1 MALKTPI
8 RVAVAGLILTLGF
21 TALLPAQVQARGFF
35 ESLFG
40 PSRYQQER
48 RREEELRLRRESIPK
63 VRISSPRKYTY
74 RPDVQKNVS
83 LAVLAKVPEPP
94 APVPVTPASA
104 DAPVMVGITSA
115 QAAIAEPAPAPTP
128 EQAAFNAARVYL
140 KSTRIRMPKAVGKTL
155 IAYYSANPVF
165 LWVSKGRVNVRAR
178 SAMAAFERAA
188 SFGLVPEDYKV
199 MLPAPLVL
207 PQIIAMGDGEDALAD
222 DAERPDP
229 AVLMQQAMEARQ
241 KALIVFEMTMSARAL
256 TYVLDATRGRIDP
269 NRLSGYHDLPRK
281 KVDLDAAMQK
291 IAANWRVGEYL
302 DSIHP
307 DNPPFR
313 ALRASLE
320 QLLGADEVERIRIA
334 PGTFLKPGKTSPE
347 LVNIVAGVRMHG
359 SDALKEKHAAT
370 LAAYADGELYT
381 PELVKLIR
389 DFQREN
395 RLGAD
400 GIVGKRTIAALTA
413 GDDTDSKIR
422 KIRFAM
428 ERLRWL
434 PREFGPRHVFINQP
448 AFSASYF
455 APGRE
460 PLSMRAIVGKKA
472 NQTNFFYDE
481 IEMVVFNPY
490 WGVPRSIIINEM
502 LPKLVADPS
511 YLDRTGYEVTTARGR
526 RISSSAVNWY
536 DVATKKIPINVRQRP
551 GLKNALGQVKIMF
564 PNKHHIYMHDT
575 PGKNLFKRERRALS
589 HGCVRLQNPRGMA
602 AAVLGTTKE
611 YISERIAQGRND
623 KDFLKEKVPVYVS
636 YFTAWPAP
644 DGEVKFY
651 NDVYDR
657 DKHLARAMATTT
669 KVRKS
674 RS

>member
-8 RVAVAGLILTLGF
+8 NVAMAGLILASGF
-21 TALLPAQVQARGFF
+21 TALLPVQAEARGFF

-40 PSRYQQER
+40 PSRYQQEL
-48 RREEELRLRRESIPK
+48 RREEELRLRRERMPK
-63 VRISSPRKYTY
+63 VRISSPKKYTY

-83 LAVLAKVPEPP
+83 LAVLAKVPAAPVP
-94 APVPVTPASA
+94 APVAPASA
-104 DAPVMVGITSA
+104 DAPIMVGISSA
-115 QAAIAEPAPAPTP
+115 QAAIAVPVPVPTP
-128 EQAAFNAARVYL
+128 EEAAFNAARSHL
-140 KSTRIRMPKAVGKTL
+140 KSTRIRMPKAVGKAL
-155 IAYYSANPVF
+155 IAHYSANPAF
-165 LWVSKGRVNVRAR
+165 LWVSRGRVNVKAR
-178 SAMAAFERAA
+178 SAMAAFRRAA
-188 SFGLVPEDYKV
+188 SFGLVPEDYEV
-199 MLPAPLVL
+199 ALPAPLVE
-207 PQIIAMGDGEDALAD
+207 PQIAAMGDATDTD
-222 DAERPDP
+222 DAGRPDP
-229 AVLMQQAMEARQ
+229 AMLIQQAMEARQ
-241 KALIVFEMTMSARAL
+241 KALVTFEMALSAKVL

-281 KVDLDAAMQK
+281 KVDLGAAMQK
-291 IAANWRVGEYL
+291 IAASKYIGNYL
-302 DSIHP
+302 DALHP

-313 ALRASLE
+313 ALRASLD
-320 QLLGADEVERIRIA
+320 QLLKADKVERIRIA

-370 LAAYADGELYT
+370 LAAYDNGELYT

-400 GIVGKRTIAALTA
+400 GIVGRRTIAALTA
-413 GDDTDSKIR
+413 GDDTDSKIQ

-455 APGRE
+455 APGSK

-602 AAVLGTTKE
+602 AAVLGTTKD
-611 YISERIAQGRND
+611 YISERINQGRND
-623 KDFLKEKVPVYVS
+623 KDYLKEKVPVYVS
-636 YFTAWPAP
+636 YFTAWPDP

-657 DKHLARAMATTT
+657 DKHLARAMASTT
-669 KVRKS
+669 KARKS
-674 RS
+674 KS